1 MMKRLELALEKGRRQ
16 GALGDLDVHFA
27 RLIAEH
33 DESPPVVLAAAL
45 LSQLASIGHVCLD
58 LAALE
63 GQPIVDELALPPLNE
78 LLDALHAHP
87 ACGGPD
93 DYTPL
98 VLDGTR
104 LYMRRYFDY
113 EVAVADAWRESA
125 AATTLSPSLESE
137 LERLFPHGTNEDR
150 MRDQR
155 AAAAYALTH
164 RRVLISGG
172 PGTGKTTTLAS
183 ILALLLSRQA
193 DLKILLA
200 APTGKAAARMQ
211 DAIRGAKTRLPLSDE
226 IKIAMPEV
234 AQTLH
239 RLLGA
244 RPQGGGMAWR
254 HGPDDPLDCDVLV
267 VDEASM
273 IDLALMARLLS
284 ALPPQACI
292 VLLGDRDQLASVE
305 AGAVFADLCS
315 LGAAVLS
322 VSFRFGTDGG
332 IGRLASLV
340 RAGDADGMMQL
351 LREDGAE
358 VRWLPEPNRAVM
370 VDAAAATYQRF
381 IEDVEHFPMPQIF
394 ERFASFRVL
403 TPMRK
408 GPLGVASLNTEIEK
422 RLVARNAIPPRSRWY
437 VGRPVMIAA
446 NDYGLRLFNGDIGIC
461 VRDPANGELRVAFP
475 AEAGDGV
482 RLMAPA
488 RLPAHETAWAMTV
501 HKSQGSEF
509 DCVSL
514 VLADDATEL
523 VTRELLYT
531 AITRARQSV
540 VIHASVEALRSCC
553 MRRIA
558 RHTGLVARLQ
568 NR

>member
-16 GALGDLDVHFA
+16 GVLGDLDVHFA

-78 LLDALHAHP
+78 LLDALRAHP

>member
-1 MMKRLELALEKGRRQ
+1 MMRRLELVLEKGKRQ
-16 GALGDLDVHFA
+16 GLLGDLDVHFA

-33 DESPPVVLAAAL
+33 DASPPVVLVAAV
-45 LSQLASIGHVCLD
+45 LSQLASVGHVCLD

-63 GQPIVDELALPPLNE
+63 GQSITEELALPPLDE
-78 LLDALHAHP
+78 LLSALRTHP

-104 LYMRRYFDY
+104 LYLRRYFDY
-113 EVAVADAWRESA
+113 EVAVADAWQESGVA
-125 AATTLSPSLESE
+125 MALTPSLESE
-137 LERLFPHGTNEDR
+137 LERFFPRGEKEDR

-155 AAAAYALTH
+155 AAAAYALMH

-183 ILALLLSRQA
+183 ILALLLGRQA

-211 DAIRGAKTRLPLSDE
+211 DAIRGAKARLPLSDD
-226 IKIAMPEV
+226 IKAAMPEA

-244 RPQGGGMAWR
+244 RPEGGGMVWR
-254 HGPDDPLDCDVLV
+254 HGPDNPLDCDVLV

-284 ALPPQACI
+284 ALPAQACLI
-292 VLLGDRDQLASVE
+292 LLGDRDQLASVE

-332 IGRLASLV
+332 IGRLAALV
-340 RAGDADGMMQL
+340 RAGDADGMLRL
-351 LREDGAE
+351 LREYSTE
-358 VRWLPEPNRAVM
+358 VRWLPESDR
-370 VDAAAATYQRF
+370 AAAVDHAATEYQHF
-381 IEDVEHFPMPQIF
+381 IEDVGRLPVPQIF
-394 ERFASFRVL
+394 ERFAAFRML

-437 VGRPVMIAA
+437 VGRPVMIAT

-461 VRDPANGELRVAFP
+461 VHDPVSGELRVAFP
-475 AEAGDGV
+475 AEEGGGM
-482 RLMAPA
+482 RLLAPA

-514 VLADDATEL
+514 VLADEVNEL

-531 AITRARQSV
+531 AITRARKSV
-540 VIHASVEALRSCC
+540 LIHASAEALRACC